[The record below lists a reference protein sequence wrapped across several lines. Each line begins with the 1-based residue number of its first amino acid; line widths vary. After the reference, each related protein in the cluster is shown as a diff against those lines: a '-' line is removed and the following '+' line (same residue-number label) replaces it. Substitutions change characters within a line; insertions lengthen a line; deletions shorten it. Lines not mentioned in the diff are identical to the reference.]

1 MRPIA
6 AAGPGLQLSLDYPLP
21 AEVAVGTGTAVFIAG
36 WCFCAEADIDR
47 LELIVNGKPQPVMA
61 QRMPRGDVFRA
72 LSSVDTPAPQAFRSG
87 FWGFARLAPGP
98 DHTSFDIHVR
108 ATLDGGGVVE
118 APVGQITQAA
128 AAPAPLTPIAERP
141 GEGPFVAIAMAT
153 FNPPP
158 ELLKRQLDSIRGQ
171 THRNW
176 VCVISDD
183 CSEPASFAALQ
194 QAVGDDPRFAI
205 SRSPRRLRFY
215 NNFERALQLTPAD
228 ADFVAM
234 ADQDDRWYP
243 DKLATLLTSIGDA
256 QLAFSDARI
265 VDEDDHVVSETY
277 WSIRRPNHDNL
288 SSLMFAN
295 SVTGAASLFRRE
307 LLDVALPFP
316 PRQFSHFHDHWLA
329 VLARAIGSIV
339 FVERPLY
346 DYVQH
351 GTAVIGHA
359 GANWMPPLSQR
370 LNWLRKDPKERVRNW
385 RLHYYADCCRL
396 IQYTTI
402 IEQRCGTSLPATS
415 RRQMRRFGRAERSP
429 FALANLG
436 RRGLRELLGQTRT
449 LGAEV
454 ALFFAFVWRWA
465 IGIVSL
471 GTNEPRKHLRLDAQP
486 PLSLLPTPG
495 RRNPNNAAVKTL
507 MDKLAPLELAIHED
521 APARVN
527 LLIPTIDLDHFFGG
541 YIAKMNLALRLA
553 QRGAKVRIITVDP
566 VPALPGDWQQRLE
579 AYSGLHGLFDQVEVV
594 FGREAAEIEVS
605 RTDRFIATTW
615 WTAHIADDAVRQL
628 DGRPF
633 LYLIQEY
640 EPFTFPMGSYAALA
654 ADSYRF
660 DHRAL
665 FSSELLRESFRNH
678 RIGVFAGSTPEG
690 DARST
695 SFQNAI
701 TAVAPPTRAEL
712 DRPGP
717 RRLLFYARPEPHAA
731 RNMFELGVLAL
742 MRAVERG
749 AFRGE
754 WLLQGIGAVSAAE
767 RIELGG
773 GMALDLLPR
782 HAQGAYGDV
791 LRQHDV
797 GLALMFTPHPSLVP
811 IEMASAGM
819 VTVTNAFENKTADAM
834 AAISPNIIAA
844 DAGLDAIA
852 EALITA
858 VDRST
863 DLDARV
869 AGSAVRWSTDW
880 NTSLDDALMERIDE
894 LWTS

>member
-6 AAGPGLQLSLDYPLP
+6 APGTGLRLSLDYPLP
-21 AEVAVGTGTAVFIAG
+21 SEVAVGAGTTVFVAG
-36 WCFCAEADIDR
+36 SCFCPDADIRR
-47 LELIVNGKPQPVMA
+47 LELLVDGEPQPLMA
-61 QRMPRGDVFRA
+61 WSMPRSDVMHA
-72 LSSVDTPAPQAFRSG
+72 LEDSGVPAARSFRSG
-87 FWGFARLAPGP
+87 FWGFARLAPDDRSGYALA
-98 DHTSFDIHVR
+98 VR
-108 ATLDGGGVVE
+108 AELRDGQRLE
-118 APVGQITQAA
+118 ADVATIRASPTPPPRL
-128 AAPAPLTPIAERP
+128 APTPERSGDGPL
-141 GEGPFVAIAMAT
+141 VAIAMAT

-158 ELLKRQLDSIRGQ
+158 ELLERQLDSIRQQ

-183 CSEPASFAALQ
+183 CSEPESFTALEA
-194 QAVGDDPRFAI
+194 AVGDDPRFAI

-215 NNFERALQLTPAD
+215 NNFERALTLVPTD
-228 ADFVAM
+228 AEFVAM

-243 DKLATLLTSIGDA
+243 DKLETLLAAIGDA

-265 VDEDDHVVSETY
+265 VDEAGTEVSNTY
-277 WSIRRPNHDNL
+277 WSIRQPNHDSL
-288 SSLMFAN
+288 PSLMFAN
-295 SVTGAASLFRRE
+295 SVTGAASLFRRD
-307 LLDVALPFP
+307 LLDLALPFP

-329 VLARAIGSIV
+329 VLARATGKIA

-359 GANWMPPLSQR
+359 GANWMPPLRQR
-370 LNWLRKDPKERVRNW
+370 LNWLRKDPRERVRNW

-396 IQYTTI
+396 MQFTTTI
-402 IEQRCGTSLPATS
+402 EMRCGNQVPATS
-415 RRQMRRFGRAERSP
+415 RRQMRRFAKADHSL
-429 FALANLG
+429 FALADLG
-436 RRGLRELLGQTRT
+436 WRGARELLGESRT

-454 ALFFAFVWRWA
+454 ALFFAFLWRRMLTLTSR
-465 IGIVSL
+465 GISA
-471 GTNEPRKHLRLDAQP
+471 PRKHLRLDAQP

-495 RRNPNNAAVKTL
+495 RRDPNNAAVKTL
-507 MDKLAPLELAIHED
+507 MEKIAPLELAIADD
-521 APARVN
+521 APERVN
-527 LLIPTIDLDHFFGG
+527 LLIPTIDLAHFFGG

-553 QRGAKVRIITVDP
+553 QRGTRVRIITVDP
-566 VPALPGDWQQRLE
+566 VPALPDDWRQRLE
-579 AYSGLHGLFDQVEVV
+579 AYSGLAGLFDQVDVV

-615 WTAHIADDAVRQL
+615 WTAHIAHQAATTLSGD
-628 DGRPF
+628 PF

-654 ADSYRF
+654 DDSYRLN
-660 DHRAL
+660 HRAL
-665 FSSELLRESFRNH
+665 FSSELLRDSFRRH
-678 RIGVFAGSTPEG
+678 ARGVFAEGSDTG
-690 DARST
+690 NARSA

-701 TAVAPPTRAEL
+701 TAVTPPTRAEL

-742 MRAVERG
+742 MRAVELG

-754 WLLQGIGAVSAAE
+754 WQLQGIGAVAAHE

-797 GLALMFTPHPSLVP
+797 GLALMYTPHPSLVP
-811 IEMASAGM
+811 IEMASA
-819 VTVTNAFENKTADAM
+819 
-834 AAISPNIIAA
+834 
-844 DAGLDAIA
+844 
-852 EALITA
+852 
-858 VDRST
+858 
-863 DLDARV
+863 
-869 AGSAVRWSTDW
+869 
-880 NTSLDDALMERIDE
+880 
-894 LWTS
+894 